1 MSKKKTDNRVIQ
13 VISHNATMEMVVIKT
28 PMKGVTTRTGKPAFS
43 SVTVHRKRKPKA
55 KK

>member
-28 PMKGVTTRTGKPAFS
+28 PIKGVKTRTGKQAFS
-43 SVTVHRKRKPKA
+43 SVTVHRKRQ
-55 KK
+55 